1 MVTKGIIT
9 SIDFN
14 GNTCQVRIPLFET
27 AGNDP
32 IISTAVVSNTP
43 GSYNGYKVGDVVLVA
58 FEDGKME
65 TPVVI
70 GKLYLGA
77 EKEKA
82 DPRGS
87 LNTESLVAAK
97 TAAVPADTKLT
108 TNTDKNLPNTMNP
121 YANLSSIANNLN
133 KLNTDVNYLDV
144 FTNNQFSSVITDVN
158 KQGEELR
165 SEIKQTASNIE
176 ANVVHTHE
184 NGTQKAL
191 GWDLTT
197 DNWKINA
204 HDTVTDENGET
215 KVKDIN
221 IVTITREGMSI
232 AGDLKLN
239 GYPKNIIVRYA
250 QNGSDKDYP
259 NLYNFKQA
267 NFPDTKIDKT

>member
-32 IISTAVVSNTP
+32 IISTAIVSNTP
-43 GSYNGYKVGDVVLVA
+43 GSYNGYKVDDVVLVA

-97 TAAVPADTKLT
+97 TAAVPAIPNWRLT
-108 TNTDKNLPNTMNP
+108 QIKICLIQWILMQIFL
-121 YANLSSIANNLN
+121 A
-133 KLNTDVNYLDV
+133 
-144 FTNNQFSSVITDVN
+144 
-158 KQGEELR
+158 LR
-165 SEIKQTASNIE
+165 
-176 ANVVHTHE
+176 
-184 NGTQKAL
+184 
-191 GWDLTT
+191 
-197 DNWKINA
+197 
-204 HDTVTDENGET
+204 
-215 KVKDIN
+215 
-221 IVTITREGMSI
+221 
-232 AGDLKLN
+232 
-239 GYPKNIIVRYA
+239 II
-250 QNGSDKDYP
+250 
-259 NLYNFKQA
+259 
-267 NFPDTKIDKT
+267 